1 MRRSRTAT
9 EVRSSGCKMTIHAQ
23 RRKVSGSKGFTL
35 VELLV
40 VIAIMAIL
48 AAVVVPVTVHY
59 VGQYRAAADVVY
71 TEDVAKWAESC
82 AIAINERSEVVDS
95 ASICREVMKL
105 YGENFPYALGYT
117 DSTDNDPDFSSV
129 TVVNAD
135 GTSNANPSPD
145 TECVVIR
152 LRNTALT
159 VFLYKD
165 GAIVESEIVEK
176 LIAV

>member
-1 MRRSRTAT
+1 
-9 EVRSSGCKMTIHAQ
+9 MTIRAQ

-71 TEDVAKWAESC
+71 TEDVAKWSESC

-152 LRNTALT
+152 FRNTALT

>member
-1 MRRSRTAT
+1 
-9 EVRSSGCKMTIHAQ
+9 MTIRAQ

-95 ASICREVMKL
+95 ASICREVMK
-105 YGENFPYALGYT
+105 
-117 DSTDNDPDFSSV
+117 
-129 TVVNAD
+129 
-135 GTSNANPSPD
+135 
-145 TECVVIR
+145 
-152 LRNTALT
+152 
-159 VFLYKD
+159 K
-165 GAIVESEIVEK
+165 
-176 LIAV
+176 

>member
-1 MRRSRTAT
+1 MRTFGRKLSR
-9 EVRSSGCKMTIHAQ
+9 
-23 RRKVSGSKGFTL
+23 SKGFTL

-59 VGQYRAAADVVY
+59 VGQYRAA
-71 TEDVAKWAESC
+71 ESC

-95 ASICREVMKL
+95 ASICKEVMKL
-105 YGENFPYALGYT
+105 YGENFPYALGFT
-117 DSTDNDPDFSSV
+117 DSAVNSPAYDTV
-129 TVVNAD
+129 TVVYAD
-135 GTSNANPSPD
+135 ASTGTLDSATD
-145 TECVVIR
+145 CVVIR
-152 LRNTALT
+152 LRDTALT

>member
-1 MRRSRTAT
+1 
-9 EVRSSGCKMTIHAQ
+9 MTIRAQ

-95 ASICREVMKL
+95 ASICKEVMKL
-105 YGENFPYALGYT
+105 YGENFPYALGFT
-117 DSTDNDPDFSSV
+117 DSAVNSPAYDTV
-129 TVVNAD
+129 TVVYAD
-135 GTSNANPSPD
+135 ASTGTLDSATD
-145 TECVVIR
+145 CVVIR
-152 LRNTALT
+152 LKGTTLT
-159 VFLYKD
+159 VFLYKQGD
-165 GAIVESEIVEK
+165 IVESETVER